1 MFMNQEEQ
9 LQYRVAQLEEIV
21 KQLQKDIETLKSK

>member
-9 LQYRVAQLEEIV
+9 LQYRVTQLEEIV